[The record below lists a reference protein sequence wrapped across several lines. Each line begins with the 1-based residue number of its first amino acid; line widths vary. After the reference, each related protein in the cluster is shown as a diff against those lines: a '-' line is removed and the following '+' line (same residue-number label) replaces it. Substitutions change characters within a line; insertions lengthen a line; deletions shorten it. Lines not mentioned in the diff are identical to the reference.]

1 MLVIEKFPNA
11 NTLQV
16 TRDLDAAI
24 AKLRPGLSG
33 VTVDT
38 TVSLVAPGTFIDESR
53 DNLTR
58 TLIIGGLPL
67 LGFVAE
73 RLAGLAGEW

>member
-24 AKLRPGLSG
+24 DKLRPGLSG

-38 TVSLVAPGTFIDESR
+38 TVSRPATFIDESR

-58 TLIIGGLPL
+58 TLIIGGLLL
-67 LGFVAE
+67 LGFVAAALWPGGQ
-73 RLAGLAGEW
+73 R